1 MKKTFFFCLTLLL
14 LLLALPLTF
23 LAGAFALPGQYGETF
38 PGELPVKVELLR
50 DASGKRLILVGGS
63 AVAFGV
69 DSALVEEQLPE
80 YTVVNFGLYAA
91 LGTRI
96 MLDLV
101 LPELRQGDIVI
112 LSPEQDPQPLSL
124 RFGAQ
129 SYWQAA
135 DGRPGLLLDAPR
147 DLWPALASEL
157 PYFSMGKWKNL
168 LTGQLPRPSGVYRR
182 ACFNSHGD
190 LDDPLCARNIM
201 AGGFDP
207 GTPVRFDQAVV
218 SPEFIEYCNA
228 FAAAAQ
234 EKGALVW
241 YRFPPMNAAAVQG
254 DADAYAQW
262 LWDRLDFPLV
272 GDPSSC
278 VLEPGWFYDTNFH
291 LNSAGKVV
299 NTRQLVR
306 DVKAMLADPTPTE
319 IGLPAM
325 PELAEEAPWQ
335 GDDAD
340 AGYFTAQVADGKAV
354 LTGLT
359 PEGAS
364 QAALTVPSHW
374 GGCPVEELPAGVF
387 SAGSA
392 VETVVLQPNIRR
404 IADGAFAQCPGLKEI
419 RLICEDPGRCMVGQ
433 GLLDGTAAEIL
444 VPPQALG
451 AYRSHY
457 TWAVYAA
464 RTRSR

>member
-1 MKKTFFFCLTLLL
+1 MKKTICFCLT

-23 LAGAFALPGQYGETF
+23 LAGAFALPGQYRDTF
-38 PGELPVKVELLR
+38 LGELPVKVELLR
-50 DASGKRLILVGGS
+50 DAPGKRLILVGGS

-69 DSALVEEQLPE
+69 DSALAEEQLPE

-96 MLDLV
+96 MLDLA

-124 RFGAQ
+124 YFDPA

-147 DLWPALASEL
+147 ELWPALAAEL

-168 LTGQLPRPSGVYRR
+168 LTGQLPQPSGVYRR
-182 ACFNSHGD
+182 DSFDGHGD
-190 LDDPLCARNIM
+190 VDSALCACNIM

-207 GTPVRFDQAVV
+207 GTPVRFDEAVI
-218 SPEFIEYCNA
+218 SPDFIEYCNA
-228 FAAAAQ
+228 FAAAAE

-241 YRFPPMNAAAVQG
+241 YRFPPMNAAAVEG
-254 DADAYAQW
+254 DVDAYAQW
-262 LWDRLDFPLV
+262 LWERLDFPLI
-272 GDPSSC
+272 GDPKAA

-299 NTRQLVR
+299 NTRLLVR
-306 DVKAMLADPTPTE
+306 DVKAMLADPSPTA
-319 IGLPAM
+319 IRLPAM
-325 PELAEEAPWQ
+325 PEMADTAPWQ
-335 GDDAD
+335 GDDED
-340 AGYFTAQVADGKAV
+340 AGYFTGRLVDGKAV

-359 PEGAS
+359 PEGAGRS
-364 QAALTVPSHW
+364 ALTVPSHW
-374 GGCPVEELPAGVF
+374 GGCPVEELPSEVF
-387 SAGSA
+387 SGNGA

-404 IADGAFAQCPGLKEI
+404 IADGAFARCSGLKTI
-419 RLICEDPGRCMVGQ
+419 QLISADPGRCMVGQ

-444 VPPQALG
+444 VPAQALG
-451 AYRSHY
+451 AYRGHY
-457 TWAVYAA
+457 TWAAYAA
-464 RTRSR
+464 RIHSG